1 MIKKVK
7 CNVCNYKFLV
17 EKTKVKQV
25 VDNTEKE
32 MICLSVTNKTKES
45 KIYDAIDCPK
55 CGCQKVL
62 WPRLPEDLEICISED
77 MEVLK

>member
-7 CNVCNYKFLV
+7 CNVCNYKFIV
-17 EKTKVKQV
+17 EKDKIKQV
-25 VDNTEKE
+25 
-32 MICLSVTNKTKES
+32 NKTIGTVIKEI

-62 WPRLPEDLEICISED
+62 WPRLKEA
-77 MEVLK
+77 KK